1 MLPISVQSCFVIPAH
16 PSLLLRH
23 SCFCRALKLC
33 HFASNDTQ
41 RTRRRLWI
49 SLQIIR
55 RSKRLTIHV
64 FSSVAQRASPTMPL
78 LIDFLSVQQ
87 IGREQSGDRITC
99 ITVKHEVATNNLNGC
114 WLRLPATECATW
126 GASKKRRYL
135 INKT

>member
-1 MLPISVQSCFVIPAH
+1 MLPTSVQSCFVIPAH

-87 IGREQSGDRITC
+87 IGREQGGDRITC

-114 WLRLPATECATW
+114 WLACGCLLQRVQLGEPL
-126 GASKKRRYL
+126 KKED
-135 INKT
+135 I